1 MNSNIIES
9 ISNSVQQQEVKA
21 AMQEII
27 DIARELQKMIEVTV
41 DNQGQNYTIT
51 INPRY
56 ITTISARENGK
67 AIIELSD
74 GRMIRVIESREELTK
89 RINGVSKSYIR

>member
-1 MNSNIIES
+1 MNSNIIDS
-9 ISNSVQQQEVKA
+9 IANNIQQQEMKA
-21 AMQEII
+21 AMQEIV
-27 DIARELQKMIEVTV
+27 DMAKELQKMIEVTV
-41 DNQGQNYTIT
+41 DNQGQNYTIS

-74 GRMIRVIESREELTK
+74 GRMIRVMESREELTK
-89 RINGVSKSYIR
+89 RINGVSKSFIK

>member
-1 MNSNIIES
+1 MNSNIIDS
-9 ISNSVQQQEVKA
+9 IANSVQQQEMKA
-21 AMQEII
+21 AMQEIV
-27 DIARELQKMIEVTV
+27 DMAKELHKMIEVIA
-41 DNQGQNYTIT
+41 DNQGQNYPIS

-56 ITTISARENGK
+56 IVTISARENGK

-74 GRMIRVIESREELTK
+74 GRMIRVMESREELTK

>member
-21 AMQEII
+21 AMQEIV
-27 DIARELQKMIEVTV
+27 DMAKELHKMIEVIV
-41 DNQGQNYTIT
+41 DNQGQNYPIS

-74 GRMIRVIESREELTK
+74 GRMIRVMESREEITK
-89 RINGVSKSYIR
+89 RINGVTKSYIK